1 MLLKIPPTLNK
12 VRNAFRQIGQKTRL
26 LFREE
31 QEQTDLSWLNQ
42 FADTADLS
50 HLKEQARSAGMAN
63 QPLPQ
68 SLIRSAISSVKTQRN
83 AFQQAFDQKM
93 PGLLR
98 NKQALLSYCAAR
110 LDENG
115 SFIEEVQPSPVTV
128 EDIYQRLN
136 PQTGRRG

>member
-1 MLLKIPPTLNK
+1 MLLKIPPTLDK

-31 QEQTDLSWLNQ
+31 QTDLSWLNQ
-42 FADTADLS
+42 FAETTDLS
-50 HLKEQARSAGMAN
+50 QLKDQARKAGLAN

-83 AFQQAFDQKM
+83 AFQQAYDQKM

-98 NKQALLSYCAAR
+98 NKQALLSYCTAR

-115 SFIEEVQPSPVTV
+115 SIIEETPPSPVTA
-128 EDIYQRLN
+128 EDIYERLN
-136 PQTGRRG
+136 PQSRRLG

>member
-1 MLLKIPPTLNK
+1 MLLKIPPESVLDK
-12 VRNAFRQIGQKTRL
+12 VRNVFKQMGGKVSF
-26 LFREE
+26 LFRE
-31 QEQTDLSWLNQ
+31 EQTDLSWLNQ
-42 FADTADLS
+42 FTETLDLT
-50 HLKEQARSAGMAN
+50 HLKEQARKAGMAN

-68 SLIRSAISSVKTQRN
+68 SLISSAISSVKTQRN

-98 NKQALLSYCAAR
+98 NKQALLSYCAAK

-115 SFIEEVQPSPVTV
+115 SIIEEVQPSPVTV

-136 PQTGRRG
+136 PQDRRRG